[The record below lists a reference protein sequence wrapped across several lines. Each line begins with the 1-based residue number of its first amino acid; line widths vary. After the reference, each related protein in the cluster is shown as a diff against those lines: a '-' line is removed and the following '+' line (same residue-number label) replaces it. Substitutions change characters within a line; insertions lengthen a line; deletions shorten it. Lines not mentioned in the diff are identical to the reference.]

1 MGELFAAYLQAG
13 FFGSVIILLVM
24 LLRVIMRKA
33 PRQVLCFLWL
43 LAAVRLLVPLNF
55 ESVLSLQPRVDHERI
70 RDSVVVGFEAPEVL
84 PEDTEP
90 AAVPETQP
98 EDTRQEQVPQARKN
112 AAQQL
117 PALWLLGMAA
127 VFLYSAISYVYL
139 KHKVREA
146 VKDSDGILEST
157 RIQGP
162 FLLGYEKPRIYMP
175 AGILAQ
181 DRRFIVAHEQAHILR
196 GDNWWKLLGFL
207 CGCVHWYNPLVWLGY
222 TLLCRDIEIACDE
235 KVVAGMD
242 LETRKAYSVAL
253 LNCGKRLSGLSAC
266 PVAFGEVS
274 LRQRIRNV
282 LAYRR
287 PDLWLTVAAI
297 VLTVLVAVCFLTTPE
312 TNILGN
318 AGQTLQQGPG
328 DPVLPGKETTG
339 PAEETTAQPA
349 DNTAAP
355 QPEEATVPSEE
366 EMTGIPDETGGT
378 APESSPVETAPTQG
392 NSAATG
398 KPAPPST
405 ETTVPAAV
413 PEEPEQDDPE
423 VTPDADGIIASGTWN
438 NGRIQWELTS
448 DGILTFTGDLFLY
461 ESENYPWQAYSEYIT
476 RIEVSDGIIDIP
488 SGAFRGFSNL
498 TGVYLGSSVQ
508 TLGRGVFANCVSIQT
523 VTLPAGISW
532 LSAEVFRGCSSLRT
546 VEFAPGCNLVSVGE
560 YAFADSGIVKF
571 AAPNGLRSIEE
582 NAFSGCT
589 ALQSVSLQGS
599 VSTIESGAFSGC
611 SGLQHIILGASVEK
625 IADSFDGFTS
635 LISVEIYTNTQLCT
649 FKDCTSLST
658 VVIGGQMTE
667 VEPFSF
673 YGCSALSSVVIQAP
687 IDEIGEYAFAYCSSL
702 TLFKIPDEVKK
713 INSGAFMGT
722 GIIQITFPSAV
733 KQILVGAFSNSA
745 LREIYFPGSAPEM
758 ITATA
763 FDGVTAT
770 SYYPAGNATWTEDK
784 LQNYGGNITWL
795 PQ

>member
-24 LLRVIMRKA
+24 LLRIIMRKA

-162 FLLGYEKPRIYMP
+162 FLLGYVKPRIYMP

-318 AGQTLQQGPG
+318 VGQTLQQGPG

-392 NSAATG
+392 TSVPTG
-398 KPAPPST
+398 NPVPPSA
-405 ETTVPAAV
+405 ETTAPAAV
-413 PEEPEQDDPE
+413 PEEPEQGGPE
-423 VTPDADGIIASGTWN
+423 IIASGEWDGGPITWKITADGTLTIAGN
-438 NGRIQWELTS
+438 RVIQGS
-448 DGILTFTGDLFLY
+448 SSG
-461 ESENYPWQAYSEYIT
+461 YPWQKYSNIVT
-476 RIEVSDGIIDIP
+476 RIVVADGVKSIP
-488 SGAFRGFSNL
+488 NGAFQNMSNV
-498 TGVYLGSSVQ
+498 TAVYIGNTVY
-508 TLGRGVFANCVSIQT
+508 TIGDDAFKNCVSLSS
-523 VTLPAGISW
+523 VTIPANVTEMG
-532 LSAEVFRGCSSLRT
+532 AAFYGCSSLYS
-546 VEFAPGCNLVSVGE
+546 VEFAQGCNIDRIHANTFSYSGLAAFVSPAGLHYIDE
-560 YAFADSGIVKF
+560 YAFANCAS
-571 AAPNGLRSIEE
+571 
-582 NAFSGCT
+582 
-589 ALQSVSLQGS
+589 LQSVTLLNGVETVGRYAFENCGNLRKVVLGQSIYSIG
-599 VSTIESGAFSGC
+599 SGAFQGCYALETLEIYTSASYIEGFENYSSLTTVILRGAMTASNAFHFADCAALASVTIDAPLQKLESFAFRNCVSLASVSLPGTLTALDSGTFLDSGLTRIIIPGSVRSLGNRSLAA
-611 SGLQHIILGASVEK
+611 SGLQEIIFQGNVPDYIDQE
-625 IADSFDGFTS
+625 
-635 LISVEIYTNTQLCT
+635 T
-649 FKDCTSLST
+649 F
-658 VVIGGQMTE
+658 V
-667 VEPFSF
+667 
-673 YGCSALSSVVIQAP
+673 
-687 IDEIGEYAFAYCSSL
+687 
-702 TLFKIPDEVKK
+702 
-713 INSGAFMGT
+713 
-722 GIIQITFPSAV
+722 
-733 KQILVGAFSNSA
+733 
-745 LREIYFPGSAPEM
+745 
-758 ITATA
+758 
-763 FDGVTAT
+763 GVTAAA
-770 SYYPAGNATWTEDK
+770 YYPADNTTWTEDK
-784 LQNYGGNITWL
+784 LQSYGGNITWI
-795 PQ
+795 PK